1 MRLHLT
7 TPGDTRPNPF
17 NQLWITINESHMLKS
32 VGFKVIP
39 ILNSNNV
46 ARENPP
52 FLSQG
57 DAWSL
62 LCKSNSGRNNEERA
76 SFKNADCINRKTG
89 QNWEARDIHRERNRE
104 IAFSSLSFLSCNIRV
119 WEGKS
124 DRKALLGSSKRRAY
138 HVKKDF
144 WPE

>member
-1 MRLHLT
+1 
-7 TPGDTRPNPF
+7 
-17 NQLWITINESHMLKS
+17 MLKS

-89 QNWEARDIHRERNRE
+89 QN
-104 IAFSSLSFLSCNIRV
+104 
-119 WEGKS
+119 
-124 DRKALLGSSKRRAY
+124 
-138 HVKKDF
+138 
-144 WPE
+144 